1 MLTQLAGAARPLLST
16 SLVVLLAGCATLG
29 ADYAQPQLQLSSA
42 FQQKGGAGPA
52 ATAETRWW
60 SAFGDKML
68 DSLIAEGLA
77 QNLTVAKA
85 LENVEAA
92 RATARVNGVTY
103 DPSVNGSISASASGV
118 FDNAASVTHG
128 RSASIDASWEVDFF
142 GKASKNKAVQQANI
156 DAAVEGANEA
166 RLTLIGDIARTYVNI
181 RTYQRRLALAKA
193 SLHTQQETTGVVQ
206 KRYEAGA
213 STALAVA
220 QSEGQSQT
228 TAASIPSLETAL
240 QQSINALA
248 VLLGKEPSALKG
260 QLGGAGTI
268 PTVRKGIGAG
278 VPADLLRNRPDVRQA
293 ERSLAS
299 AVAQI
304 GISEAKLYPSLSL
317 GGTLSTTGD
326 VSSWSFLPTISLPI
340 FNRDKLTGS
349 VDLAKSTAKSDYLAY
364 RATVLSAVQD
374 VEDALVAYSKER
386 TRRAA
391 LAAAVAAYS
400 KAQDLSQSL
409 YKAGSADYSDVLS
422 AQASLQSAQD
432 ALAQS
437 DATLATAYITLAKAL
452 GGGWAVGTTTTA
464 AASK

>member
-1 MLTQLAGAARPLLST
+1 MLIKTSGLARPLVST
-16 SLVVLLAGCATLG
+16 SLVVLLAGCSTLG
-29 ADYAQPQLQLSSA
+29 MDYAQPQITLSSA
-42 FQQKGGAGPA
+42 YAQKGSAGPA
-52 ATAETRWW
+52 VTAETRWW
-60 SAFGDKML
+60 GAFGDKML
-68 DSLIAEGLA
+68 DSLIEEGLA
-77 QNLTVAKA
+77 QNLTVLQA
-85 LENVEAA
+85 LEKIETA
-92 RATARVNGVTY
+92 RASARVNGVAY

-118 FDNAASVTHG
+118 FDNAGSVTHS

-142 GKASKNKAVQQANI
+142 GKASRNKAVQRANI

-181 RTYQRRLALAKA
+181 RTYQRRLVLAKA

-220 QSEGQSQT
+220 QSQGQSQT
-228 TAASIPSLETAL
+228 TAASIPSLEVAL

-248 VLLGKEPSALKG
+248 VLLGKEPAALKG
-260 QLGGAGTI
+260 RLGGTGPI
-268 PTVRKGIGAG
+268 PTVKKGIGAG
-278 VPADLLRNRPDVRQA
+278 IPADLLRNRPDVREA
-293 ERSLAS
+293 ERSLAA

-304 GISEAKLYPSLSL
+304 GISEAALYPSLSL

-349 VDLAKSTAKSDYLAY
+349 VDLSKSNAKSAYLSY

-386 TRRAA
+386 TRRQA
-391 LAAAVAAYS
+391 LAAAVASYA
-400 KAQDLSQSL
+400 KAQELSQSL
-409 YKAGSADYSDVLS
+409 YKAGSADYSDVLTS
-422 AQASLQSAQD
+422 QASLQSAQD

-437 DATLATAYITLAKAL
+437 DATLATAYVTLAKAL
-452 GGGWAVGTTTTA
+452 GGGWAVNMSTA
-464 AASK
+464 VARK